1 MAPISV
7 IHIVARSTN
16 GVIGKEGMLP
26 WHLPKDLKFFKEKT
40 MGHCMVMGR
49 KTFEGFPS
57 PLKGRT
63 HLVVSRSEAPAD
75 LPENVVFLQSLDQ
88 ALDWAKEK
96 DTTVYIIGGG
106 EIFSQTIGIAT
117 DLLITEVDTVADGD
131 VYYPTLNANEWE
143 LVQSDPQIADEK
155 HKFNFAF
162 NHYKR
167 R

>member
-1 MAPISV
+1 MGSIPI

-16 GVIGKEGMLP
+16 SVIGKEGMLP

-63 HLVVSRSEAPAD
+63 HLVVSRSEAPAN
-75 LPENVVFLQSLDQ
+75 LPDNVVFLPTIEK

-96 DTTVYIIGGG
+96 DTLVYIIGGG

-117 DLLITEVDTVADGD
+117 DLLITEVDTIADGD
-131 VYYPTLNANEWE
+131 VYYPTLVNDEWDFVESEANT
-143 LVQSDPQIADEK
+143 ADEK
-155 HKFNFAF
+155 HPFDFVFK
-162 NHYKR
+162 HYR
-167 R
+167 RR

>member
-1 MAPISV
+1 MAPISI

-75 LPENVVFLQSLDQ
+75 LPENVIFLQSLEQ

-96 DTTVYIIGGG
+96 DTLVYIIGGG
-106 EIFSQTIGIAT
+106 EIFSQTVGIAT

-143 LVQSDPQIADEK
+143 LVQSDIQIADEK